1 MSEEQ
6 LKAFL
11 EKVRSDSDLQEKL
24 KAAASTEAAIEI
36 AKSAGFS
43 VTADDVQ
50 SSQSEPA
57 DDELESAAGG
67 LNRDGLRR
75 ANGPIPAWG
84 LWGVR
89 TGR

>member
-50 SSQSEPA
+50 SSQSEPT

-67 LNRDGLRR
+67 LNRGGLRQR
-75 ANGPIPAWG
+75 TDPCMGTVGCANW
-84 LWGVR
+84 
-89 TGR
+89 

>member
-11 EKVRSDSDLQEKL
+11 EKVRDDTDLQEKF

-43 VTADDVQ
+43 VTADDIQ

-67 LNRDGLRR
+67 MNRDGLRQR
-75 ANGPIPAWG
+75 TDPCMGTVGCANW
-84 LWGVR
+84 
-89 TGR
+89 